1 MGGCVPCM
9 AAALCWE
16 TGPSDRCTEVVVN
29 TASGHSR
36 WQGQQGKSSTCTLE
50 MKDRAYLLDLIDL
63 QKRTEEM
70 GGGRNR
76 NFS

>member
-1 MGGCVPCM
+1 
-9 AAALCWE
+9 
-16 TGPSDRCTEVVVN
+16 
-29 TASGHSR
+29 
-36 WQGQQGKSSTCTLE
+36 

-70 GGGRNR
+70 GGERNR